1 MKILFV
7 QTAHSYQDDR
17 VWFHQ
22 RRSLIEA
29 GDNVNICSTL
39 GCRCL
44 LHKWITI
51 RRALRTY
58 SPDIIL
64 ADTPIAIL
72 LCYRKRKI
80 VWDITEFYPSKK
92 DMHGSIFKRTIQKII
107 KTRLAQLA
115 SLRCQAFIYGEE
127 SKFALYKNLP
137 QPRLYLPYYPS
148 VDFVPYVPAEAPTDY
163 CRILYA
169 GPKTIDK
176 GWNNVQ
182 AAFARC
188 KEKMP
193 NINWQLDTMS
203 QVPFETFC
211 EHLKDYDLFLD
222 LRQIDD
228 ENTQCMPIK
237 LFYYLAAGRPSVY
250 SQLEAIEQTIPNVQS
265 CITLVQPNDYE
276 QVAAAIMQYVQHQD
290 LYSMQARQCR
300 QLYLSRFTWEFLSPK
315 LIDFLHEL

>member
-1 MKILFV
+1 MNVLFV
-7 QTAHSYQDDR
+7 QTAHSCQDDR

-22 RRSLIEA
+22 RHSLIEV

-39 GCRCL
+39 KCQSL
-44 LHKWITI
+44 LQKWITI
-51 RRALRTY
+51 RRALSTF

-72 LCYRKRKI
+72 LCYRRRKI

-92 DMHGSIFKRTIQKII
+92 DLHGSTIKQTIQKII
-107 KTRLAQLA
+107 KTRLARWA
-115 SLRCQAFIYGEE
+115 SSRCHAFIYGEE
-127 SKFALYKNLP
+127 SKFSLYKNLP
-137 QPRLYLPYYPS
+137 QPRLHLPYYPC
-148 VDFVPYVPAEAPTDY
+148 VDYVPYTPAKTPTDC
-163 CRILYA
+163 CRILYV
-169 GPKTIDK
+169 GPKTKDK
-176 GWNNVQ
+176 GWSNVQ
-182 AAFARC
+182 AAVARC

-193 NINWQLDTMS
+193 NINWQLDTMY

-250 SQLEAIEQTIPNVQS
+250 SQLKAIKHTIPNIQT
-265 CITLVQPNDYE
+265 CITLVQPDNHE
-276 QVAAAIMQYVQHQD
+276 QVTAAIIQYVKD
-290 LYSMQARQCR
+290 STLYMTHATQCR
-300 QLYLSRFTWEFLSPK
+300 QSFLTQYHWD
-315 LIDFLHEL
+315 LIASSFINFVHEL